1 MSRVDPNAFTGDLA
15 WFGGNLY
22 VANYG
27 NNTIEKFDALGQGSV
42 FASTNLLNSSFP
54 EGMAFDSS
62 GDLYVANHGPSNIL
76 KFNQDGVGKVF
87 ASGLG
92 NAVGIAIE
100 EQVPEPSSL
109 LLAAL
114 SMFSLGLFAKRRR
127 LTGT

>member
-1 MSRVDPNAFTGDLA
+1 VSRVDPNAFTGDLA
-15 WFGGNLY
+15 WLGGNLY
-22 VANYG
+22 VVNAG

-42 FASTNLLNSSFP
+42 FASTNLLSLP
-54 EGMAFDSS
+54 IDLAFDSS
-62 GDLYVANHGPSNIL
+62 GNLYVANHGPSNIL
-76 KFNQDGVGKVF
+76 KFNQNGVGSVF

-114 SMFSLGLFAKRRR
+114 GIFSLGFFAKRRR